1 MLNLF
6 EILEDYD
13 DMPIEEIPS
22 DTEIIVMLGG
32 E

>member
-1 MLNLF
+1 MPNLF

-22 DTEIIVMLGG
+22 DTEIEILMAG

>member
-1 MLNLF
+1 MPNLF
-6 EILEDYD
+6 EILEDVD

-22 DTEIIVMLGG
+22 NQEIVGMMDG

>member
-1 MLNLF
+1 MPNLF

-22 DTEIIVMLGG
+22 NQEIVVMMDG

>member
-1 MLNLF
+1 MPNLF
-6 EILEDYD
+6 EILEDVD

-22 DTEIIVMLGG
+22 NQEIVVMMDG